1 MDETIKEKRNNKFK
15 KISAVLK
22 LLVFAVILIGIPAY
36 IYFFQREFLSDF
48 SSIKDMRLWLEQYK
62 HVSMLVYVGA
72 QVLQII
78 ICIIPGQALQF
89 ASGYLFGFVPS
100 MLLSIVGAAI
110 GSVIVYYM
118 ARLLGK
124 DAVHM
129 LFGEKKVTEMIDNMN
144 SPKGLIITFVI
155 FLIPGVPKDLC
166 SYAAGLSDLKLKP
179 YLIVSLIGRIPGMVG
194 SLIIGH
200 QVGAGGYLSAGII
213 AAAAVVL
220 CVLGVIFRKKI
231 IDLIHRATDRLLE
244 M

>member
-62 HVSMLVYVGA
+62 HVSMLVYIGA

-78 ICIIPGQALQF
+78 ICIIPGQA
-89 ASGYLFGFVPS
+89 GYLFGFVPS
-100 MLLSIVGAAI
+100 MLLSIAGAAI

>member
-36 IYFFQREFLSDF
+36 IYFFQREFF
-48 SSIKDMRLWLEQYK
+48 SGFTSIKDMRLWLEQYK
-62 HVSMLVYVGA
+62 HVSMLVYIGA

-89 ASGYLFGFVPS
+89 ASGYLFGFFPS
-100 MLLSIVGAAI
+100 MLLSIAGAAI

>member
-1 MDETIKEKRNNKFK
+1 MENSLKDKDNKRFK
-15 KISAVLK
+15 KLSAVMK
-22 LLVFAVILIGIPAY
+22 LVLFAVILIGIPAY
-36 IYFFQREFLSDF
+36 IYFFHRDLLTEFSD
-48 SSIKDMRLWLEQYK
+48 IQDVRNWLEQYK
-62 HVSMLVYVGA
+62 QISMLVYIGA
-72 QVLQII
+72 QIIQII

-100 MLLSIVGAAI
+100 MLLSIAGAAL
-110 GSVIVYYM
+110 GSIIVYYM

-124 DAVHM
+124 DSIHM
-129 LFGEKKVTEMIDNMN
+129 LFGEKKVTEMIDKMN

-155 FLIPGVPKDLC
+155 FLIPGIPKDLC

-179 YLIVSLIGRIPGMVG
+179 YLIVSLIGRIPGMMG

-200 QVGAGGYLSAGII
+200 QVGEGGYLSAAII

-220 CVLGVIFRKKI
+220 CVLGIILRKKI
-231 IDLIHRATDRLLE
+231 ISLLYKASDKLLE